1 MAWGDGGGWFPVPRY
16 DNDDFI
22 ESDVKR
28 AIRFLREHCAPK
40 GFPSFISRDPD
51 FSLRVESPEEVFTPM
66 LILRCFGDCGLVAPG
81 EKQQLD
87 RLRLAFTHQGFVH
100 FFADRSLLAA
110 DIDCTAVA
118 IEVALK
124 YGVSLPFD
132 LDHTLNAIAANLND
146 SGVLRVYLDPDE
158 SRKDR
163 VDAAVCANVLYL
175 FYLLGREADVKASEQ
190 YVWDYLT
197 GAQFA
202 EGTRYY
208 PSPDTLLLFL
218 SRLLRDFERFRARFA
233 LAMEER
239 IRGRLGLSGS
249 NIELSARIA
258 AAGNVGL
265 IAERE
270 LEELV
275 LAQRADGS
283 WLAAPCFRFGRRQEY
298 FGGESLSTAW
308 GTHALMVGSD
318 QIRRSLYRQICLD
331 RGLGHEM
338 QAPRAIPEKSD
349 VVLSNRGS
357 LRLSEQINYPFRM
370 FELNAHQVQLVQNE
384 LATLS
389 GRYQLFAD
397 RNVWDHIILSY
408 ITYCSARCPEKGAL
422 RLLTHF
428 LYMLMF
434 LIEARSHRLSRD
446 LVLDYAGVMTGK
458 QPRSSH
464 PLISAARDF
473 RPRLERLLAAN
484 DSDASAFFHYFSLNL
499 SSFLREAMADPS
511 DPADPPTYL
520 WMRLHTISNLAYT
533 QFWKLLLGVGA
544 HEELLHATDI
554 FRCEMLS
561 TRIQSF
567 ANDLC
572 SLERDARDDVPNI
585 VFVVVRYEGIPH
597 NLALR
602 TVRRWHDD
610 TVTEY
615 IDANRRAS
623 KYAPP
628 GPVTDYLEFLESCTA
643 GNLQCM
649 RSLAARYA

>member
-1 MAWGDGGGWFPVPRY
+1 VPRD
-16 DNDDFI
+16 DNDHYF
-22 ESDVKR
+22 ESYVKR
-28 AIRFLREHCAPK
+28 AIGFLREHCAPN
-40 GFPSFISRDPD
+40 GFPSFISRDSD
-51 FSLRVESPEEVFTPM
+51 FSLRIESPQEIFTPM
-66 LILRCFGDCGLVAPG
+66 LILRCFGDCGLDTPG
-81 EKQQLD
+81 EQQQLD
-87 RLRLAFTHQGFVH
+87 RLRRAFTHQGFVH
-100 FFADRSLLAA
+100 FFADRSMLAA

-124 YGVSLPFD
+124 YCVSLPFD
-132 LDHTLNAIAANLND
+132 LDQTLDAIAANLDD

-190 YVWDYLT
+190 YLWDYLT
-197 GAQFA
+197 GAQFS

-208 PSPDTLLLFL
+208 PSPDILLLFL
-218 SRLLRDFERFRARFA
+218 SRLLHDFERSRARFA
-233 LAMEER
+233 LAIEER
-239 IRGRLGLSGS
+239 VRERLGLSGS

-258 AAGNVGL
+258 AAGNVG
-265 IAERE
+265 IVAERE

-275 LAQRADGS
+275 HAQRSDGS
-283 WLAAPCFRFGRRQEY
+283 WMAAPCFRFGRRQGY

-308 GTHALMVGSD
+308 GAHALMVGSSN
-318 QIRRSLYRQICLD
+318 IRRSLRGQIYLD
-331 RGLGHEM
+331 RGRVYEM
-338 QAPRAIPEKSD
+338 QAPQAILGKSE
-349 VVLSNRGS
+349 VVVNDCGS
-357 LRLSEQINYPFRM
+357 LRLSEQINYPFRL
-370 FELNAHQVQLVQNE
+370 FELNADQVQLVQNE
-384 LATLS
+384 LTTLS
-389 GRYQLFAD
+389 GSYRLFPE
-397 RNVWDHIILSY
+397 RKTWDHLILSY
-408 ITYCSARCPEKGAL
+408 ITYCSARCPENDAL

-458 QPRSSH
+458 QGRSSH

-473 RPRLERLLAAN
+473 RPRLEQLIAAN
-484 DSDASAFFHYFSLNL
+484 DCDASAFFHYFSLNL

-511 DPADPPTYL
+511 EQADPPTYL
-520 WMRLHTISNLAYT
+520 WLRLHTISNLAYI
-533 QFWKLLLGVGA
+533 QFWKLLLGVGTR
-544 HEELLHATDI
+544 EELPQATNI

-561 TRIQSF
+561 TRIQSL

-572 SLERDARDDVPNI
+572 SLERDARNGDPNL
-585 VFVVVRYEGIPH
+585 VFVVVRHEGIPY
-597 NLALR
+597 NVAVR

-615 IDANRRAS
+615 VDANRRAG
-623 KYAPP
+623 KYAPQ
-628 GPVTDYLEFLESCTA
+628 GPVTDYLEFIESCTA

-649 RSLAARYA
+649 RSLAGRYT